1 MIKFSLKGQQLNFGA
16 GGVTSEGSLGIEEVG
31 AVKSGDVLD
40 EAMKV
45 SSDEAWD
52 KVMNMLGDG
61 FEEDDM

>member
-1 MIKFSLKGQQLNFGA
+1 M
-16 GGVTSEGSLGIEEVG
+16 GIEEVG
-31 AVKSGDVLD
+31 AVKSVDVLD